1 MSDADLIKLQQKL
14 LEKQRATIDDLIQ
27 GIKTVDKYNQRLAEI
42 VALIE
47 EYYQQRIYER
57 DRTIGLN

>member
-47 EYYQQRIYER
+47 EYYQQRIY
-57 DRTIGLN
+57 

>member
-57 DRTIGLN
+57 DWTISLN